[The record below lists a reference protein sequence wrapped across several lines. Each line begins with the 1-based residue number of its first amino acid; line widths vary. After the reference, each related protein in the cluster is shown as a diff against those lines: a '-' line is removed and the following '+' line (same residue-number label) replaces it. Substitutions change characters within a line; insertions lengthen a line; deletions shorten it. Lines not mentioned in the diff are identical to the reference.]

1 MTTLTIFIFVAF
13 LASFDNFSVPFIYKE
28 CSFQF
33 IAFEDFLLKQSWTF
47 KFNYI
52 VMTKHFNIAYNDLK

>member
-1 MTTLTIFIFVAF
+1 MNALTTFIFVAF
-13 LASFDNFSVPFIYKE
+13 LASFDNFCPV